1 MKFQPGQSG
10 NPAGRPPGARNKKT
24 IAAEEL
30 LGEKAKAMVERIIFL
45 AEGGHPMA
53 LRLCM
58 EAVMPKGADR
68 PLALELPRVRCAD
81 DADAAFDIV
90 IDAFGR
96 GTLSTREFNH
106 MLAAVG
112 RMARTTHQIQDL
124 RERERDRPGRK
135 WELHPSMLPHP
146 VPDPLEP
153 ILAAIERGEDP
164 FPDHPGWEEGRPKGA
179 GLHSPVNSAEA
190 ACGGAEATPEH
201 GAADGAGLHPPVNSD
216 AAADSATDEP
226 ADDGAPDGTE
236 AGAGL
241 YFPVNSG
248 EAAGQEPTPGAA
260 GAAPPSPEGPPA
272 TPASRGPHPSGSDE
286 EGSGKRRA
294 DAAVDDERGTGDGA
308 ARVAAETDS
317 GLGDVETVAIDAFGG
332 KRDFIF
338 RKVGHRILEVRTRVT
353 PPLALPGTGSPP
365 AAYPAPAAPS

>member
-1 MKFQPGQSG
+1 MKFQPGHSG
-10 NPAGRPPGARNKKT
+10 NPAGRPPGSRNKKT

-53 LRLCM
+53 LRMCM

-90 IDAFGR
+90 VDAFGR
-96 GTLSTREFNH
+96 GALSTREFNH

-146 VPDPLEP
+146 VPDPMEP

-164 FPDHPGWEEGRPKGA
+164 FPDHPGWEEGRPKGE
-179 GLHSPVNSAEA
+179 GLHSPVNSAEDA
-190 ACGGAEATPEH
+190 RGGAEATPDT
-201 GAADGAGLHPPVNSD
+201 GAADGAGLHSPVNSD
-216 AAADSATDEP
+216 AEADTATDEP
-226 ADDGAPDGTE
+226 ADDGAPNETE

-241 YFPVNSG
+241 YFPV
-248 EAAGQEPTPGAA
+248 
-260 GAAPPSPEGPPA
+260 
-272 TPASRGPHPSGSDE
+272 
-286 EGSGKRRA
+286 
-294 DAAVDDERGTGDGA
+294 
-308 ARVAAETDS
+308 
-317 GLGDVETVAIDAFGG
+317 
-332 KRDFIF
+332 
-338 RKVGHRILEVRTRVT
+338 
-353 PPLALPGTGSPP
+353 
-365 AAYPAPAAPS
+365 

>member
-1 MKFQPGQSG
+1 MKFRPGQSG

-58 EAVMPKGADR
+58 EAVMPRGADR

-146 VPDPLEP
+146 VPDPLEDALRAAGGGDP
-153 ILAAIERGEDP
+153 IYSPADPANRMPDED
-164 FPDHPGWEEGRPKGA
+164 
-179 GLHSPVNSAEA
+179 LYS
-190 ACGGAEATPEH
+190 
-201 GAADGAGLHPPVNSD
+201 PVNSD
-216 AAADSATDEP
+216 ASAGSAETAP
-226 ADDGAPDGTE
+226 GAVAGSDDGD
-236 AGAGL
+236 GL

-248 EAAGQEPTPGAA
+248 ESGAA
-260 GAAPPSPEGPPA
+260 E
-272 TPASRGPHPSGSDE
+272 
-286 EGSGKRRA
+286 
-294 DAAVDDERGTGDGA
+294 
-308 ARVAAETDS
+308 
-317 GLGDVETVAIDAFGG
+317 
-332 KRDFIF
+332 
-338 RKVGHRILEVRTRVT
+338 
-353 PPLALPGTGSPP
+353 
-365 AAYPAPAAPS
+365 AAPSSADPPGRDAEPALDEETAAIAALVASQMFSASPDVLQKEG

>member
-10 NPAGRPPGARNKKT
+10 NPAGRPPGSRNKKT

-58 EAVMPKGADR
+58 EAVMPRGADR

-146 VPDPLEP
+146 VPDPLEDALRAAGGGDP
-153 ILAAIERGEDP
+153 IYSPADPANRMPDED
-164 FPDHPGWEEGRPKGA
+164 
-179 GLHSPVNSAEA
+179 LYSPVNSAA
-190 ACGGAEATPEH
+190 AAN
-201 GAADGAGLHPPVNSD
+201 GAADAALYPPVNPD
-216 AAADSATDEP
+216 ASASAEEASPGGAAGI
-226 ADDGAPDGTE
+226 DDGD
-236 AGAGL
+236 GL

-248 EAAGQEPTPGAA
+248 DEPPPGAVEV
-260 GAAPPSPEGPPA
+260 AASYPA
-272 TPASRGPHPSGSDE
+272 AQRRDAEPAL
-286 EGSGKRRA
+286 
-294 DAAVDDERGTGDGA
+294 DDETA
-308 ARVAAETDS
+308 AIAALVASQMFSAS
-317 GLGDVETVAIDAFGG
+317 PDVLPKGG
-332 KRDFIF
+332 
-338 RKVGHRILEVRTRVT
+338 
-353 PPLALPGTGSPP
+353 
-365 AAYPAPAAPS
+365 